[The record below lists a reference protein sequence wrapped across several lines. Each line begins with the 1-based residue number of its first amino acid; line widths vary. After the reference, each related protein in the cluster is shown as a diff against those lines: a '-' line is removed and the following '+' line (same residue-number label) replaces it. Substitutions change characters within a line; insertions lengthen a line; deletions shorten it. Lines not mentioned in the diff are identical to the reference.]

1 MFYLLTAQTFNLQE
15 AKAIFSKYSILIV
28 EDDLTIL
35 QNFKDTLSHLFKN
48 VYTAV
53 NGVEA
58 LELYNLYRDELS
70 IIMADYNMPLMNGL
84 DLFTAIRSENR
95 KIALMLVTGD
105 MSKEIFLKAI
115 KIKLDEFVLKPI
127 QFKTLLVLIYQI
139 LSKIE
144 QDKAF
149 HKQKKDLETLFKLL
163 GQHNLITKADLQGNI
178 TYANDIFCEVSGYT
192 KEEVIGQPH
201 SIVRHPDMK
210 EAVFKHMWETITS
223 GEIWRGRVKNK
234 AKNGSFYIVNAM
246 IMPIFDKNGTIQEY
260 ISSRHIVTDEIEEN
274 EKFNEFNK
282 HLKKNVIDLKSQTIK
297 VKNELENNYQIKLQT
312 ALQMEYQKFQ
322 NIQDN
327 LTDQILRL
335 KEKNAMLL
343 SNLDLREK
351 ELQQVSSRQGDFYQ
365 KQKEKAQQEADKA
378 KALEKELELLQNEH
392 NELKKNFE
400 DTNNLFLGARAD
412 LEKAKGRIKEL
423 EDVVK
428 HYDMAKKLEATAN
441 KD

>member
-1 MFYLLTAQTFNLQE
+1 MLTAQTFNLQE
-15 AKAIFSKYSILIV
+15 AKTIFNKYSVLIV

-35 QNFKDTLSHLFKN
+35 QNFKDTLSHLFQN
-48 VYTAV
+48 VYTST

-58 LELYNLYRDELS
+58 LELYNKHKDELS
-70 IIMADYNMPLMNGL
+70 IIMADYHMPLMNGL
-84 DLFTAIRSENR
+84 DLFTAIRSENK

-115 KIKLDEFVLKPI
+115 KIKLDEFVIKPI

-139 LSKIE
+139 LLRIE

-149 HKQKKDLETLFKLL
+149 QKQKKDLEILFKLL
-163 GQHNLITKADLQGNI
+163 GQHNLITKSDLQGNI
-178 TYANDIFCEVSGYT
+178 TYANDIFCEVSGYS

-210 EAVFKHMWETITS
+210 NEVFQNMWETITS

-234 AKNGSFYIVNAM
+234 AKDGTFYIVNAM
-246 IMPIFDKNGTIQEY
+246 IMPIFDKNNTIQEY
-260 ISSRHIVTDEIEEN
+260 ISSRHIVTDEVGEN

-297 VKNELENNYQIKLQT
+297 VKNELENSYQIKLQT
-312 ALQMEYQKFQ
+312 VLQMEQQKFQ
-322 NIQDN
+322 NIHDN

-378 KALEKELELLQNEH
+378 KILEKELELLQNEH
-392 NELKKNFE
+392 IELKKNFE

-428 HYDMAKKLEATAN
+428 HYDMAKKLEATN
-441 KD
+441 KS

>member
-1 MFYLLTAQTFNLQE
+1 
-15 AKAIFSKYSILIV
+15 
-28 EDDLTIL
+28 
-35 QNFKDTLSHLFKN
+35 
-48 VYTAV
+48 
-53 NGVEA
+53 VEA
-58 LELYNLYRDELS
+58 LELYNLYKDDLS
-70 IIMADYNMPLMNGL
+70 IIMADYHMPLMNGL

-95 KIALMLVTGD
+95 KIALMLATGD

-115 KIKLDEFVLKPI
+115 KIKLDEFVIKPI

-139 LSKIE
+139 LLRIE

-149 HKQKKDLETLFKLL
+149 HKQKKDLEILFKLL
-163 GQHNLITKADLQGNI
+163 GQHNLITKSDLQGNI
-178 TYANDIFCEVSGYT
+178 TYANDIFCEVSGYS
-192 KEEVIGQPH
+192 KDEVIGQPH

-210 EAVFKHMWETITS
+210 EAVFKNMWETITA

-234 AKNGSFYIVNAM
+234 AKDGRFYIVNAM
-246 IMPIFDKNGTIQEY
+246 IMPIFDKTGTIQEY
-260 ISSRHIVTDEIEEN
+260 ISSRHIVTDEVEEN

-282 HLKKNVIDLKSQTIK
+282 QLKKNVIDLKSQTIK

-351 ELQQVSSRQGDFYQ
+351 ELQQVSNRQGDFYQ

-392 NELKKNFE
+392 MELKKNFE

-428 HYDMAKKLEATAN
+428 HYDMAKKLEAID
-441 KD
+441 KS

>member
-1 MFYLLTAQTFNLQE
+1 MSYLLTAQTFNLQE
-15 AKAIFSKYSILIV
+15 AKAIFNKYSILIV
-28 EDDLTIL
+28 EDDLVIL
-35 QNFKDTLSHLFKN
+35 QNFKDTLSHLFKH
-48 VYTAV
+48 VYTST
-53 NGVEA
+53 NGSEA
-58 LELYNLYRDELS
+58 LELYHIHKEELS
-70 IIMADYNMPLMNGL
+70 IVMADYNMPLMNGL
-84 DLFTAIRSENR
+84 DLFTAIRSENK

-178 TYANDIFCEVSGYT
+178 TYANDLFCEISGYT
-192 KEEVIGQPH
+192 KEEVMGQPH

-210 EAVFKHMWETITS
+210 ESVFKNLWETITT

-234 AKNGSFYIVNAM
+234 AKDGTFYIVNAM
-246 IMPIFDKNGTIQEY
+246 VMPIFDKNGTIHEY
-260 ISSRHIVTDEIEEN
+260 ISSRHIVTDEVEEN

-297 VKNELENNYQIKLQT
+297 VKNELENTYQMKLQN
-312 ALQMEYQKFQ
+312 ALQLEQQKFQ
-322 NIQDN
+322 NIHDN
-327 LTDQILRL
+327 LTDQIFRL

-378 KALEKELELLQNEH
+378 KALEKELELLQNDH

>member
-1 MFYLLTAQTFNLQE
+1 VFYLLTAQTFNLQE
-15 AKAIFSKYSILIV
+15 AKTIFNKYSILIV

-48 VYTAV
+48 VYTST

-58 LELYNLYRDELS
+58 LELYNLYKDDLS
-70 IIMADYNMPLMNGL
+70 IIMADYHMPLMNGL

-95 KIALMLVTGD
+95 NIALMLATGD

-115 KIKLDEFVLKPI
+115 KIKLDEFVIKPI

-139 LSKIE
+139 LLRIE

-149 HKQKKDLETLFKLL
+149 HKQKKDLEILFKLL
-163 GQHNLITKADLQGNI
+163 GQHNLITKSDLQGNI
-178 TYANDIFCEVSGYT
+178 TYANDIFCEVSGYS
-192 KEEVIGQPH
+192 KDEVIGQPH

-210 EAVFKHMWETITS
+210 ESVFKNMWETITA

-234 AKNGSFYIVNAM
+234 AKDGRFYIVNAM
-246 IMPIFDKNGTIQEY
+246 IMPIFDKTGTIQEY
-260 ISSRHIVTDEIEEN
+260 ISSRHIVTDEVEEN

-312 ALQMEYQKFQ
+312 TLQMEYQKFQ

-351 ELQQVSSRQGDFYQ
+351 ELQQVSNRQGDFYQ

-392 NELKKNFE
+392 MELKKNFE

-428 HYDMAKKLEATAN
+428 HYDMAKKLEAID
-441 KD
+441 KS

>member
-1 MFYLLTAQTFNLQE
+1 
-15 AKAIFSKYSILIV
+15 
-28 EDDLTIL
+28 
-35 QNFKDTLSHLFKN
+35 
-48 VYTAV
+48 
-53 NGVEA
+53 
-58 LELYNLYRDELS
+58 LE
-70 IIMADYNMPLMNGL
+70 G
-84 DLFTAIRSENR
+84 
-95 KIALMLVTGD
+95 KG
-105 MSKEIFLKAI
+105 K
-115 KIKLDEFVLKPI
+115 
-127 QFKTLLVLIYQI
+127 
-139 LSKIE
+139 
-144 QDKAF
+144 
-149 HKQKKDLETLFKLL
+149 KQ
-163 GQHNLITKADLQGNI
+163 
-178 TYANDIFCEVSGYT
+178 S
-192 KEEVIGQPH
+192 
-201 SIVRHPDMK
+201 
-210 EAVFKHMWETITS
+210 
-223 GEIWRGRVKNK
+223 
-234 AKNGSFYIVNAM
+234 KNGSFYIVNAM

-312 ALQMEYQKFQ
+312 ALQLEYQKFQ

-378 KALEKELELLQNEH
+378 KALEKELELLQNDH